1 MDKKR
6 GETRNG
12 KQEKDEEEIKG
23 RRRITEKRERKNK
36 EMRIKSRVKKILLMR
51 SVLMKC
57 CQLRNKA
64 KRQCVIASVI
74 T

>member
-36 EMRIKSRVKKILLMR
+36 EMRIKSRVKKIIAHA
-51 SVLMKC
+51 KC
-57 CQLRNKA
+57 PYEML
-64 KRQCVIASVI
+64 SI